1 MTTPSLTRRLA
12 AIVSAD
18 VKDYSLLMRQDEA
31 ATVQTL
37 TAYRAVMGDLIQQH
51 HGRVVDSPGDN
62 LLAEFASVVDAV
74 QSAVAIQRELK
85 RRNGELPESRRMM
98 FRLGI
103 NLGDVIVEGD
113 RIYGDGVNI
122 AARLEGLAEPGGI
135 CISRTAYD
143 QIEDKL
149 PLGYE
154 YLGERQVKNTPKPV
168 RAYKVLLEPEDIA
181 PDLHR
186 PEEEETGAGRD
197 ESGRVEAE
205 RGTGAR
211 EDHKDLFLAGLRK
224 YVTVVLILFVI
235 NLLVSRHN
243 LWFHWIA
250 IGLGLLLLLRWIRR
264 YEVVRRPKLAGADG
278 AAAPEAERRGC
289 RSGLRRRY
297 IRIQVAPKAGWTSR
311 ERRVNV
317 RVPVGLLRTGV
328 KLSSILPEQAREKIN
343 QTMRERGLDMDL
355 DSLDDQKLENLLDYL
370 AQMGIEVE
378 AEDKII
384 RVYCD

>member
-1 MTTPSLTRRLA
+1 MTTASVKRRLA
-12 AIVSAD
+12 AIMSAD
-18 VKDYSLLMRQDEA
+18 VKDYSVLMRHDEA

-37 TAYRAVMGDLIQQH
+37 TAYRTVMSELIQQH
-51 HGRVVDSPGDN
+51 YGRVVDSPGDN

-74 QSAVAIQRELK
+74 QSAVAVQRELK
-85 RRNGELPESRRMM
+85 RRNGQLPEDRRML

-103 NLGDVIVEGD
+103 NLGDVIVEGE
-113 RIYGDGVNI
+113 RIYGDGINI
-122 AARLEGLAEPGGI
+122 AARLESLAEPGGI

-154 YLGERQVKNTPKPV
+154 YLGERQVKNIPKPV

-181 PDLHR
+181 PDLRR
-186 PEEEETGAGRD
+186 PEEEETRAGRG
-197 ESGRVEAE
+197 ESERVKVEREAK
-205 RGTGAR
+205 TGA
-211 EDHKDLFLAGLRK
+211 DLKDLFLVNLRK

-250 IGLGLLLLLRWIRR
+250 IGWGLLLLLHWIRR
-264 YEVVRRPKLAGADG
+264 YEAARRPKLAGAVG
-278 AAAPEAERRGC
+278 AAAPEAEMPGGRAC
-289 RSGLRRRY
+289 LRRRY
-297 IRIQVAPKAGWTSR
+297 IRIQIEPKAGGAGH

-355 DSLDDQKLENLLDYL
+355 ASLDDQKLEELLDYL
-370 AQMGIEVE
+370 AKMGLEVD
-378 AEDKII
+378 AEDKKI
-384 RVYCD
+384 RIYCD